1 MLSYIVYIFVFILHI
16 FLFSLFKY
24 FLGLSEFEIKREE
37 GKIQIKGVKN
47 PNKLEPKLNE
57 VAKGIGE

>member
-24 FLGLSEFEIKREE
+24 FLGLSEFEIKRE
-37 GKIQIKGVKN
+37 GKIQMKGVKN
-47 PNKLEPKLNE
+47 QNKLEPKLNE
-57 VAKGIGE
+57 VAKGRGE